1 MCDERDRLLD
11 YLYDACD
18 AGERRTVER
27 HIQSCEACRTEIS
40 ELRAVRLDLL
50 AWDVPEHESVW
61 KPFAPAR
68 VRPWYREVPGWAL
81 AAAASL
87 TFLLGMGGGIVS
99 QSLLSPPAAT
109 TPSAAATAAVR
120 PAAPVLTPQ
129 ITVSPTSRDEAAMEA
144 RILRAVQSRLD
155 EQLRPIAAHA
165 QLASQQLSA
174 ETQEMRRLLQVSEDR
189 QAQAINRLR
198 LNWLTDA
205 DRTYVSNSRFN
216 TFKKEEFAPGVR
228 GVLVSYEQAKQD

>member
-11 YLYDACD
+11 YLYDVCD

-68 VRPWYREVPGWAL
+68 VKPWYREVPAWAL
-81 AAAASL
+81 ATAASL

-99 QSLLSPPAAT
+99 QSLWSSPAPAAAAVQ
-109 TPSAAATAAVR
+109 SAA
-120 PAAPVLTPQ
+120 PMITPQ
-129 ITVSPTSRDEAAMEA
+129 ITVTPASRDEAAMEA
-144 RILRAVQSRLD
+144 RILRAVDSRLD
-155 EQLRPIAAHA
+155 QRLRPIAAHA
-165 QLASQQLSA
+165 QLASQQLNA
-174 ETQEMRRLLQVSEDR
+174 DQLQEVRRLVQVSEDR
-189 QAQAINRLR
+189 QSQAINRL
-198 LNWLTDA
+198 LVNWLTDA
-205 DRTYVSNSRFN
+205 DKTYVSNSRFN

>member
-68 VRPWYREVPGWAL
+68 VKPWYREVPGWAL

-87 TFLLGMGGGIVS
+87 TFLLGMGGGLVS
-99 QSLLSPPAAT
+99 QSLLS
-109 TPSAAATAAVR
+109 PSAAATAAVR

-129 ITVSPTSRDEAAMEA
+129 ITVSPASRDEAAMEA
-144 RILRAVQSRLD
+144 RILRAVDSRLD
-155 EQLRPIAAHA
+155 DRLRPLAAHT

-205 DRTYVSNSRFN
+205 QQTFVSNSRFN
-216 TFKKEEFAPGVR
+216 TFKKEEFAPGVH